1 MDLRY
6 IQEKEK
12 RLRRILTFY
21 GIVDEKVQSN
31 FIEDFSKELLKL

>member
-1 MDLRY
+1 MDLKF

-12 RLRRILTFY
+12 RLRRVLTFY